1 MVDGSREELRFR
13 ARRSVWNHT
22 SISGRGEGGRVVT
35 PLGLTHFFS
44 GTISTRLK
52 GLILV
57 FVTVQH

>member
-1 MVDGSREELRFR
+1 MPPPP
-13 ARRSVWNHT
+13 AVWNHT